1 MEPVFD
7 QLWDMAEA
15 NAGSCLSNVQRSRL
29 QWRYIK
35 QMIHPGVEEAES
47 LIEDVAATG
56 AYWREHYFT
65 SRPAEG
71 TDLSKSP
78 IKWFG

>member
-7 QLWDMAEA
+7 QLWDMAEEL
-15 NAGSCLSNVQRSRL
+15 AGDRLSYVQRSRL

-35 QMIHPGVEEAES
+35 LMLNPNVKDAES

-78 IKWFG
+78 VKWFS